1 MNQQRLQPHHHQ
13 MDCICH
19 LPMAEL
25 DADKVE
31 DQHQVDFKDREKFWL
46 RLRNL
51 EVEVV
56 MEVAMEMVMEMV
68 VVKKVQ

>member
-1 MNQQRLQPHHHQ
+1 
-13 MDCICH
+13 
-19 LPMAEL
+19 
-25 DADKVE
+25 
-31 DQHQVDFKDREKFWL
+31 L

-68 VVKKVQ
+68 VVRRVL